1 MWLEWVRDGALG
13 KNIYECKARKV
24 RTQPCAV
31 FFNSDKPL
39 SRKKLPNG
47 NLEDGY
53 QYGLVVGRCL
63 YFYEYEPESGRIVGF
78 RYEESQLYG
87 CRLTG
92 A

>member
-1 MWLEWVRDGALG
+1 MWLAWVRDRAIG

-31 FFNSDKPL
+31 FFKSDNPL
-39 SRKKLPNG
+39 SRKVLPSG
-47 NLEDGY
+47 RIEEEFE
-53 QYGLVVGRCL
+53 YGPVVGRCR

-78 RYEESQLYG
+78 RYEETHLYG
-87 CRLTG
+87 CRITG